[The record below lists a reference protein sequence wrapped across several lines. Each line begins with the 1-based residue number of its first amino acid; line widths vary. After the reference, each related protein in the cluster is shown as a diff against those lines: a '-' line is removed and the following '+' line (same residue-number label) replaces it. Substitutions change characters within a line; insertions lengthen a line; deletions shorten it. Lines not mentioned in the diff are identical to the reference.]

1 MKRHLA
7 PRQSL
12 PSPQAQR
19 GVVLFVALIFL
30 IIMTVI
36 GLAALNNNNLQT
48 RMAFGHAE
56 SNAAFQSAETALVTG
71 EAWLTAQTAQPSPS
85 CADPCSD
92 TTLIWPR
99 YGLATPLL
107 DPATIASESWWADNG
122 RAVGGT
128 VYGVSTQPEYVV
140 EDLGPDNTGSLTTG
154 VGTTYRIYYFQVT
167 ARGYGATGASRTVVQ
182 SVYARGY

>member
-1 MKRHLA
+1 MKPNLSSHNGFR
-7 PRQSL
+7 PPYS
-12 PSPQAQR
+12 QR

-56 SNAAFQSAETALVTG
+56 SNASFQAAETALVTG
-71 EAWLTAQTAQPSPS
+71 EAWLSAQTAQPSPS
-85 CADPCSD
+85 CVSPCTD
-92 TTLIWPR
+92 TSLIWPR
-99 YGLATPLL
+99 YGVATPPL
-107 DPATIASESWWADNG
+107 DPATIASETWWGNNG
-122 RAVGGT
+122 RAVGQT

-167 ARGYGATGASRTVVQ
+167 GRGYGATAGSRTVVQ